1 MISKAQHCS
10 WPLAM
15 LIVGFNAKAKKGGDV
30 TLTKGGKH
38 ADLVLAKSKVESLAK
53 NN

>member
-1 MISKAQHCS
+1 MISKAPHCC

-15 LIVGFNAKAKKGGDV
+15 LIVGFNARAKKGGHV

-38 ADLVLAKSKVESLAK
+38 AALVLAKCKVESLAK